1 MKVKEMSD
9 EEICT
14 ISTALSFYS
23 MSEKSEDFEFRDCI
37 NDLLEKLQEGRVFVY
52 EKKKNK

>member
-23 MSEKSEDFEFRDCI
+23 ISEKSEDFEFRDCI
-37 NDLLEKLQEGRVFVY
+37 NDLLEKLQEGRVFIY
-52 EKKKNK
+52 EKKKSR

>member
-23 MSEKSEDFEFRDCI
+23 MSDKSEDFEFRDCI
-37 NDLLEKLQEGRVFVY
+37 NDLLEKLQEGRVFIY
-52 EKKKNK
+52 EKKKNR